1 MPIKTYAVFAVLAAV
16 ALLQSSVLYRFSL
29 VGARLNLMLLV
40 VVSWSLLRGS
50 REGIVWGF
58 IGGLALDFL
67 SGAPIGSC
75 ALALTLAGYLAGLG
89 QLTLYRTSP
98 PFPSLVAL
106 GASVFYDIA
115 LIMVLSTT
123 GRAAAWQEVLI
134 GVTMPTALL
143 GSLMMPL
150 VYRGLTWLH
159 RKTLPEEMELQ

>member
-1 MPIKTYAVFAVLAAV
+1 LPIKTYAVVSLLASV

-29 VGARLNLMLLV
+29 GGARLNLMLLV
-40 VVSWSLLRGS
+40 VVAWSLLRGP

-67 SGAPIGSC
+67 SGAPIGSS
-75 ALALTLAGYLAGLG
+75 ALALTLVGYLASLG

-98 PFPSLVAL
+98 LFPSAVALVATIIHH
-106 GASVFYDIA
+106 SVLMI
-115 LIMVLSTT
+115 VLTTT
-123 GRAAAWQEVLI
+123 GHSTAWQGVLL

-143 GSLMMPL
+143 GSLVMPL
-150 VYRGLTWLH
+150 VYRTLIWLH

>member
-1 MPIKTYAVFAVLAAV
+1 LPIKTYAVFSLLAAV

-40 VVSWSLLRGS
+40 VVSWSLLRGA

-75 ALALTLAGYLAGLG
+75 ALALTLTGYLASLG

-98 PFPSLVAL
+98 PFPSVVAL
-106 GASVFYDIA
+106 GTSVIYDIA
-115 LIMVLSTT
+115 LMMVLSTT
-123 GRAAAWQEVLI
+123 GRPTVWQEVLI
-134 GVTMPTALL
+134 GVTMPTAVL